1 MSALS
6 PLDLIV
12 LMISSTVFATSLLET
27 LSQESK
33 EESCMLKSF
42 FCEFI
47 ISINQLGRSQWFP
60 CHEHSGF
67 QVAKIIYF
75 YVGVFGEKTRLEEP
89 PKWAQVKDFPKLS

>member
-33 EESCMLKSF
+33 EESFVLKSLC
-42 FCEFI
+42 CEDNLVI
-47 ISINQLGRSQWFP
+47 ISYL
-60 CHEHSGF
+60 
-67 QVAKIIYF
+67 
-75 YVGVFGEKTRLEEP
+75 
-89 PKWAQVKDFPKLS
+89 